1 MITINREYT
10 ITLLDSNV
18 INYSIS
24 SNNNCII
31 INNTG
36 NTINGTFN
44 GTTKKIVVTYYVKDL
59 DCFKDNLITVIV
71 TNDKGCTNTFTDTL
85 VNECNSLN
93 VSLTQPNVNDLIFKA
108 TVTGGK
114 QPYLFNWVYGSTN
127 SFDSD
132 EPESVDGYHSQDY
145 VSLRWINTT
154 IQEGTLKP
162 QAIRV
167 RVKDANGC
175 IGEEVFYYIVSCRPV
190 IASQTIAAKCFPLT
204 TGDIRKFD
212 LSLTN
217 LGCGNL
223 NNELLINYIGVTQ
236 TSKGNNTYEITVP
249 EFSTTSIIL
258 PIKIRNDKNIL
269 SDTFNVTV
277 IKSGDCKIKP
287 DCAAGFT
294 LDNYKN
300 NIRLVEFD
308 NEGAKI
314 IDDILF
320 STQYIDYSTFTF
332 IPGTG
337 QTLANNILTITGKG
351 TATFDAVN
359 KQITFEKT
367 IAVDEE
373 IPIKW
378 QIKNECGDL
387 SEMFTLKI
395 NSVLSTAPSVTS
407 LTKNVFVGDTSA
419 TTVTSNN
426 GATIAS
432 LKILTPP
439 TIGTL
444 TVNRD
449 TVNYIPINYSSTTQP
464 VTLQPV
470 NQYGKVGTE
479 FTVTYTIL
487 SSGIARPFETCSAVT
502 SYNLFDLLIPNGYT
516 TGGTWTTTSGINI
529 PQNNQVTISNAGL
542 YNFIYTVT
550 VGGITKTT
558 TTSIN
563 YTNAIISS
571 TEVTTQSASTRVIKI
586 TTSGFT
592 TNQLSLITY
601 VNVNVIT
608 ATKQLSLSQ
617 SAVTRNNDIL
627 FTTIDITDTDGT
639 ILSDYTSIEV
649 IIPQESSPCATNI
662 IGTYVK
668 PGVPLESSLTA
679 SVTVNN
685 AELFSCDGDYTY
697 TYDVPTKTYNG
708 YKSIAAIAPVSPYGI
723 EVGDSNVFGIYG
735 TRIYPTGPNNTN
747 GWDNNGDLKSGFTYQ
762 ATMTTSYWQN
772 TTPADFVKG
781 PCNRYG
787 IWADDGVSSTDL
799 PFNKWI
805 GFSKCITIAQSKI
818 YYVGLF
824 ADNNFKLRLNGQT
837 LLNTTL
843 GGSLNGTQATFF
855 YWHIYPIYIPAGN
868 NTLELTG
875 INGEQTGAFG
885 CAIYDNTPAQ
895 LVAATSDA
903 DLNIIFN
910 SRDVSI
916 TIIDIVES
924 TLGVYENK
932 GYTCPPGYTV
942 YSPCGGN
949 NCFQYIECT
958 SEDNT

>member
-24 SNNNCII
+24 SNNSCII

-59 DCFKDNLITVIV
+59 NCFTGNLITVIV
-71 TNDKGCTNTFTDTL
+71 TNDKGCTSTFTDTL

-154 IQEGTLKP
+154 IQQGIIAP

-190 IASQTIAAKCFPLT
+190 ITSQTIAAKCFPLT

-212 LSLTN
+212 LTLTN
-217 LGCGNL
+217 LGCGDL
-223 NNELLINYIGVTQ
+223 NNELLINYTGVTQ
-236 TSKGNNTYEITVP
+236 ISKGNNTYEISVP
-249 EFSTTSIIL
+249 EFNTTSIIL

-287 DCAAGFT
+287 DCAKGFT

-300 NIRLVEFD
+300 NIRLLEFD
-308 NEGAKI
+308 NSEANI
-314 IDDILF
+314 QSPVNF
-320 STQYIDYSTFTF
+320 ETQYIDYSTFTF
-332 IPGTG
+332 IPSTG
-337 QTLANNILTITGKG
+337 QTLANNILTITDKG
-351 TATFDAVN
+351 TVTFNAVT
-359 KQITFEKT
+359 KQITFQKT
-367 IAVDEE
+367 TAVQEE
-373 IPIKW
+373 LIIKW
-378 QIKNECGDL
+378 QIKNDCGDL
-387 SEMFTLKI
+387 SQEFTLKI
-395 NSVLSTAPSVTS
+395 NSVLSTAPTVTN
-407 LTKNVFVGDTSA
+407 LTRNVFVGDTSA
-419 TTVTSNN
+419 ITVTSNN
-426 GATIAS
+426 STTVAS
-432 LKILTPP
+432 LKIITPP
-439 TIGTL
+439 TVGTL
-444 TVNRD
+444 TVNGS
-449 TVNYIPINYSSTTQP
+449 TVTYIPINYSSTTQT

-470 NQYGKVGTE
+470 NQYGKSDTN

-550 VGGITKTT
+550 VSGITKTT

-563 YTNAIISS
+563 YTNATISS

-586 TTSGFT
+586 TTLGFT
-592 TNQLSLITY
+592 TNQLSLVTY

-617 SAVTRNNDIL
+617 SAVTRNNNIL

-639 ILSDYTSIEV
+639 ILSDYTRIEV

-662 IGTYVK
+662 IGTHVK
-668 PGVPLESSLTA
+668 PGVPLASSLTA

-685 AELFSCDGDYTY
+685 AKLFNCEGGYTY
-697 TYDVPTKTYNG
+697 NYDSTLGIYTG
-708 YKSIAAIAPVSPYGI
+708 YKSIAAIPPTDPYGVENSDDI
-723 EVGDSNVFGIYG
+723 VFGSEG
-735 TRIYPTGPNNTN
+735 TRIYPIN
-747 GWDNNGDLKSGFTYQ
+747 GWNDKGDLKPGYNYQ
-762 ATMTTSYWQN
+762 AVMTTNYWKNNLLSQ
-772 TTPADFVKG
+772 G
-781 PCNRYG
+781 PVNRHA
-787 IWADDGVSSTDL
+787 IWANDGIGGSDF
-799 PFNKWI
+799 PENIWI
-805 GFSKCITIAQSKI
+805 GFSRCINIASQGRE
-818 YYVGLF
+818 YYVGL
-824 ADNNFKLRLNGQT
+824 AGDNNFRLRLNGET
-837 LLNTTL
+837 ILNTKQT

-875 INGEQTGAFG
+875 WNTGLDGALACVIYNDMPSQLIN
-885 CAIYDNTPAQ
+885 
-895 LVAATSDA
+895 ATSNS
-903 DLNIIFN
+903 DL
-910 SRDVSI
+910 
-916 TIIDIVES
+916 TILFDSKTVTTIDIVE
-924 TLGVYENK
+924 TDAGVYQSK
-932 GYTCPPGYTV
+932 GYTCPSGYNT

-949 NCFQYIECT
+949 NCYQYIKCGT
-958 SEDNT
+958 PINII

>member
-93 VSLTQPNVNDLIFKA
+93 VEIEQPNLNNLTFNAIPA
-108 TVTGGK
+108 GGK
-114 QPYLFNWVYGSTN
+114 PPYLFKWIYDLKTQFISN
-127 SFDSD
+127 
-132 EPESVDGYHSQDY
+132 EPDTEFHSQKQ
-145 VSLRWINTT
+145 L
-154 IQEGTLKP
+154 TLSWKDNNVVQPNYKVP
-162 QAIRV
+162 QKISV
-167 RVKDANGC
+167 EVKDDNGC
-175 IGEEVFYYIVSCRPV
+175 ISKDLNYYSLICEPV
-190 IASQTIAAKCFPLT
+190 IANQVISAKCFPLT

-212 LSLTN
+212 LILTN
-217 LGCGNL
+217 SGCGNL
-223 NNELLINYIGVTQ
+223 VNNQLDINYTGFTQ
-236 TSKGNNTYEITVP
+236 TSKGNNTYEITIP
-249 EFSTTSIIL
+249 EFTTQSIVL
-258 PIKIRNDKNIL
+258 PIKVNNDKNIP
-269 SDTFNVTV
+269 SNTFNVTV
-277 IKSGDCKIKP
+277 TKSGDCKIKP
-287 DCAAGFT
+287 DCAKGFT

-367 IAVDEE
+367 IAVDEQ

-378 QIKNECGDL
+378 QIKNDCGDL
-387 SEMFTLKI
+387 SEVFTLKI

-407 LTKNVFVGDTSA
+407 LTKNVFVGDTST

-426 GATIAS
+426 STTISS
-432 LKILTPP
+432 LKIITSP
-439 TIGTL
+439 TVGTL
-444 TVNRD
+444 TVNGSVV
-449 TVNYIPINYSSTTQP
+449 TYIPISYSSNNQT

-470 NQYGKVGTE
+470 NQYGKVGTS

-502 SYNLFDLLIPNGYT
+502 SYNLFDLLVPNGYT

-558 TTSIN
+558 TTTIN
-563 YTNAIISS
+563 YTNATISS
-571 TEVTTQSASTRVIKI
+571 TEVTTQSANTRVIKI
-586 TTSGFT
+586 TTLGFT

-662 IGTYVK
+662 IGTHVK

-685 AELFSCDGDYTY
+685 AKLFNCEGGYTY
-697 TYDVPTKTYNG
+697 NYDSTLGIYTG
-708 YKSIAAIAPVSPYGI
+708 YKSIAAIPPTDPYGVENSDDI
-723 EVGDSNVFGIYG
+723 VFGSEG
-735 TRIYPTGPNNTN
+735 TRIYPIN
-747 GWDNNGDLKSGFTYQ
+747 GWNDKGDLKPGYNYQ
-762 ATMTTSYWQN
+762 AVMTTNYWRNNLLSQ
-772 TTPADFVKG
+772 G
-781 PCNRYG
+781 PVNRHA
-787 IWADDGVSSTDL
+787 IWANDGIGGSDF
-799 PFNKWI
+799 PENIWI
-805 GFSKCITIAQSKI
+805 GFSRCINIASQGRE
-818 YYVGLF
+818 YYVGL
-824 ADNNFKLRLNGQT
+824 AGDNNFRLRLNGET
-837 LLNTTL
+837 ILNTKQT

-875 INGEQTGAFG
+875 WNTGLEGALACVIYNDMPSQLIN
-885 CAIYDNTPAQ
+885 
-895 LVAATSDA
+895 ATSNS
-903 DLNIIFN
+903 DL
-910 SRDVSI
+910 
-916 TIIDIVES
+916 TILFDSKTVTAIDIVQTEA
-924 TLGVYENK
+924 GVYQSK

-949 NCFQYIECT
+949 NCNQYIKCGT
-958 SEDNT
+958 PINII

>member
-24 SNNNCII
+24 SNNSCII

-154 IQEGTLKP
+154 IQEGILKP

-212 LSLTN
+212 LTLTN
-217 LGCGNL
+217 LGCGDL
-223 NNELLINYIGVTQ
+223 NNELLINYTGVTQ
-236 TSKGNNTYEITVP
+236 ISKGNNTYEISVP

-287 DCAAGFT
+287 DCAKGFT

-337 QTLANNILTITGKG
+337 QTLANNILTITGRG

-378 QIKNECGDL
+378 QIKNDCGDL
-387 SEMFTLKI
+387 SEVFTLKI

-432 LKILTPP
+432 LKILTSP

-444 TVNRD
+444 TVNGS
-449 TVNYIPINYSSTTQP
+449 TVNYTPINYSSTTQP

-586 TTSGFT
+586 TTLGFT

-649 IIPQESSPCATNI
+649 IIPQELSPCATNI
-662 IGTYVK
+662 IGTHVK

-685 AELFSCDGDYTY
+685 AKLFNCEGGYTY
-697 TYDVPTKTYNG
+697 NYDSTLGIYTG
-708 YKSIAAIAPVSPYGI
+708 YKSIAAIPPVNPYGV
-723 EVGDSNVFGIYG
+723 EDANFSDFGIYG
-735 TRIYPTGPNNTN
+735 TRIYPVN
-747 GWDNNGDLKSGFTYQ
+747 GWNDKGDLKSGFDYQ
-762 ATMTTSYWQN
+762 AVMTTNYWRKTLLSQ
-772 TTPADFVKG
+772 G
-781 PCNRYG
+781 PVNRHA
-787 IWADDGVSSTDL
+787 IWADDGIGGSDL
-799 PFNKWI
+799 PEDIWI
-805 GFSKCITIAQSKI
+805 GFSRCINIASQGRE
-818 YYVGLF
+818 YYVGL
-824 ADNNFKLRLNGQT
+824 AGDNNFKLTLNGET
-837 LLNTTL
+837 ILNTRQT

-855 YWHIYPIYIPAGN
+855 YWHIYPIYIPSGN

-875 INGEQTGAFG
+875 WNDDLQGALACVIYNDMPSQLINA
-885 CAIYDNTPAQ
+885 NSN
-895 LVAATSDA
+895 SD
-903 DLNIIFN
+903 L
-910 SRDVSI
+910 
-916 TIIDIVES
+916 TILFDSKTVTTIDIVE
-924 TLGVYENK
+924 TEAGVYQSK
-932 GYTCPPGYTV
+932 GYTCPSGYNT

-949 NCFQYIECT
+949 NCYQYIKCGT
-958 SEDNT
+958 PINII

>member
-24 SNNNCII
+24 SNNPCII

-93 VSLTQPNVNDLIFKA
+93 VEIEQPDLNNLTFKA
-108 TVTGGK
+108 IVTGGK
-114 QPYLFNWVYGSTN
+114 APYLFDWIYGSKTQFSSN
-127 SFDSD
+127 
-132 EPESVDGYHSQDY
+132 EPIRDGYHTQNN
-145 VSLRWINTT
+145 VSIKWIDS
-154 IQEGTLKP
+154 TLPPGYKAP
-162 QAIRV
+162 QGIRV

-175 IGEEVFYYIVSCRPV
+175 ISEGLTFYTLACEPV
-190 IASQTIAAKCFPLT
+190 IANQVISAKCFPLT

-212 LSLTN
+212 LILTN
-217 LGCGNL
+217 SGCGNL
-223 NNELLINYIGVTQ
+223 VNNQLDINYTGFTQ

-249 EFSTTSIIL
+249 EFTTQSIVL
-258 PIKIRNDKNIL
+258 PIKVNNDKNIP
-269 SDTFNVTV
+269 SNTFNVTV

-287 DCAAGFT
+287 DCAKGFT

-337 QTLANNILTITGKG
+337 QTLANNILTITGRG

-367 IAVDEE
+367 NAVQEE
-373 IPIKW
+373 ISIKW
-378 QIKNECGDL
+378 QIKNDCGNL
-387 SEMFTLKI
+387 SEVFTLKI
-395 NSVLSTAPSVTS
+395 NSVLSTAPTVTS

-426 GATIAS
+426 NTTISS

-439 TIGTL
+439 TVGTL
-444 TVNRD
+444 TVNGS
-449 TVNYIPINYSSTTQP
+449 TVNYTPINYSSTTQT

-470 NQYGKVGTE
+470 NQYGKVGTS

-502 SYNLFDLLIPNGYT
+502 SYNLFDLLVPNGYT

-550 VGGITKTT
+550 VGGVTKTT

-563 YTNAIISS
+563 YTNATISS
-571 TEVTTQSASTRVIKI
+571 TEVTTQSANTRVIKI
-586 TTSGFT
+586 KTSGFT

-649 IIPQESSPCATNI
+649 IIPQELSPCTTNI
-662 IGTYVK
+662 IGTHVK
-668 PGVPLESSLTA
+668 PGVPLASSLTA

-685 AELFSCDGDYTY
+685 AKLFNCEGGYTY
-697 TYDVPTKTYNG
+697 NYDSNLGIYTG
-708 YKSIAAIAPVSPYGI
+708 YKSIAAIPPVNPYGV
-723 EVGDSNVFGIYG
+723 EDANFSDFGIYG
-735 TRIYPTGPNNTN
+735 TRIYPVN
-747 GWDNNGDLKSGFTYQ
+747 GWNDKGDLKSGFDYQ
-762 ATMTTSYWQN
+762 AVMTTNYWRKTLLSQ
-772 TTPADFVKG
+772 G
-781 PCNRYG
+781 PVNRHA
-787 IWADDGVSSTDL
+787 IWADDGINGSDF
-799 PFNKWI
+799 PEDIWI
-805 GFSKCITIAQSKI
+805 GFSRCINIASQGRE
-818 YYVGLF
+818 YYVGL
-824 ADNNFKLRLNGQT
+824 AGDNNFKLTLNGET
-837 LLNTTL
+837 ILNTKQT

-855 YWHIYPIYIPAGN
+855 YWHIYPIYIPSGN

-875 INGEQTGAFG
+875 WNDDLQGALA
-885 CAIYDNTPAQ
+885 CVIYNDMPSQ
-895 LVAATSDA
+895 LVNANSNSD
-903 DLNIIFN
+903 L
-910 SRDVSI
+910 
-916 TIIDIVES
+916 TILFDSKTVTTIDIVQ
-924 TLGVYENK
+924 TDAGVYQPK
-932 GYTCPPGYTV
+932 GYTCPSGYKT

-949 NCFQYIECT
+949 NCYQYIKCGT
-958 SEDNT
+958 PINII

>member
-24 SNNNCII
+24 SNNPCII

-59 DCFKDNLITVIV
+59 NCFTGNLITVIV
-71 TNDKGCTNTFTDTL
+71 TNDKGCTSTFTDTL

-162 QAIRV
+162 QGIKV
-167 RVKDANGC
+167 IVKDANGC
-175 IGEEVFYYIVSCRPV
+175 IGEEIFYYIVSCRPV
-190 IASQTIAAKCFPLT
+190 ITSQTIAAKCFPLT

-212 LSLTN
+212 LTLTN
-217 LGCGNL
+217 LGCGDL
-223 NNELLINYIGVTQ
+223 NNELLINYTGVTQ
-236 TSKGNNTYEITVP
+236 ISKGNNTYEISVP

-300 NIRLVEFD
+300 NIRLLEFD
-308 NEGAKI
+308 NSEANI
-314 IDDILF
+314 QSPVNF
-320 STQYIDYSTFTF
+320 ETQYIDYSTFTF

-337 QTLANNILTITGKG
+337 QTLANNILTITDKG
-351 TATFDAVN
+351 TVTFNAVT
-359 KQITFEKT
+359 KQITFQKT
-367 IAVDEE
+367 TAVQEE
-373 IPIKW
+373 LIIKW
-378 QIKNECGDL
+378 QIKNDCGDL
-387 SEMFTLKI
+387 SQEFTLKI
-395 NSVLSTAPSVTS
+395 NSVLSTAPTVTN
-407 LTKNVFVGDTSA
+407 LTRNVFVGDTSA
-419 TTVTSNN
+419 ITVTSNN
-426 GATIAS
+426 STTVAS
-432 LKILTPP
+432 LKILIPP
-439 TIGTL
+439 TVGTL
-444 TVNRD
+444 TVNESVV
-449 TVNYIPINYSSTTQP
+449 TYIPINYSSTTQP

-516 TGGTWTTTSGINI
+516 TGGTWTTTSGVTIT
-529 PQNNQVTISNAGL
+529 NNQVTISNAGL

-550 VGGITKTT
+550 VGGVTKTT
-558 TTSIN
+558 TTTIN
-563 YTNAIISS
+563 YTNATISS

-586 TTSGFT
+586 TTLGFT

-617 SAVTRNNDIL
+617 SAVTRNNNIL

-649 IIPQESSPCATNI
+649 IIPQELSPCATNI
-662 IGTYVK
+662 IGTHVK
-668 PGVPLESSLTA
+668 PGVPLASSLTA

-685 AELFSCDGDYTY
+685 AKLFNCEGDYTY
-697 TYDVPTKTYNG
+697 TYDSATGVYNG
-708 YKSIAAIAPVSPYGI
+708 YKSIAAIAPVNPYGV
-723 EVGDSNVFGIYG
+723 ENASFNDFGIYG
-735 TRIYPTGPNNTN
+735 TRIYPVN
-747 GWDNNGDLKSGFTYQ
+747 GWDSKGDLKSGYSYQ
-762 ATMTTSYWQN
+762 YLLTSNYWKN
-772 TTPADFVKG
+772 NLLSTG
-781 PCNRYG
+781 PVNRQS
-787 IWADDGVSSTDL
+787 IWADDGIGGSDL
-799 PFNKWI
+799 PEDIWI
-805 GFSKCITIAQSKI
+805 GFSKCINIVSGRI
-818 YYVGLF
+818 YYVGL
-824 ADNNFKLRLNGQT
+824 AGDNNFRLRLNGVEI
-837 LLNTTL
+837 LNTKQT
-843 GGSLNGTQATFF
+843 GGSLNSTQNAFF
-855 YWHIYPIYIPAGN
+855 YWHIYPIFIPAGN
-868 NTLELTG
+868 NTLELMGWNDDLEGALGCVIYNEMPSQLAAANSNSDLTF
-875 INGEQTGAFG
+875 IFDSKTVTSIDVVQTSA
-885 CAIYDNTPAQ
+885 
-895 LVAATSDA
+895 
-903 DLNIIFN
+903 
-910 SRDVSI
+910 
-916 TIIDIVES
+916 
-924 TLGVYENK
+924 GVYQSN
-932 GYTCPPGYTV
+932 GYTCPTGYDV
-942 YSPCGGN
+942 YSPCDGGK
-949 NCFQYIECT
+949 CFDYIVCGT
-958 SEDNT
+958 PIPVN

>member
-24 SNNNCII
+24 SNNPCII
-31 INNTG
+31 INNIG

-59 DCFKDNLITVIV
+59 NCFTGNLITVIV
-71 TNDKGCTNTFTDTL
+71 TNDKGCTSTFTDTL

-108 TVTGGK
+108 AVTGGK

-154 IQEGTLKP
+154 IQQGIIAP

-190 IASQTIAAKCFPLT
+190 ITSQTIAAKCFPLT

-212 LSLTN
+212 LTLTN
-217 LGCGNL
+217 LGCGDL
-223 NNELLINYIGVTQ
+223 NNELLINYTGVTQ
-236 TSKGNNTYEITVP
+236 ISKGNNTYEISVP

-287 DCAAGFT
+287 DCDKGFI

-308 NEGAKI
+308 NSEANI
-314 IDDILF
+314 QSPVNF
-320 STQYIDYSTFTF
+320 ETQYIDYSTFTF

-337 QTLANNILTITGKG
+337 QTLANNILTITDKG
-351 TATFDAVN
+351 TVTFNAVT
-359 KQITFEKT
+359 KQITFQKT
-367 IAVDEE
+367 TAVQEE
-373 IPIKW
+373 LIIKW
-378 QIKNECGDL
+378 QIKNDCGDL
-387 SEMFTLKI
+387 SQEFTLKI
-395 NSVLSTAPSVTS
+395 NSVLSTAPTVTN
-407 LTKNVFVGDTSA
+407 LTRNVFVGDTSA
-419 TTVTSNN
+419 ITVTSNN
-426 GATIAS
+426 STTVAS
-432 LKILTPP
+432 LKILIPP
-439 TIGTL
+439 TVGTL
-444 TVNRD
+444 TVNGNVV
-449 TVNYIPINYSSTTQP
+449 TYIPINYSSTTQT

-470 NQYGKVGTE
+470 NQYGKSDTN

-502 SYNLFDLLIPNGYT
+502 SYNLFDLLVPNGYT

-542 YNFIYTVT
+542 YNFTYTVN

-563 YTNAIISS
+563 YTNATISS

-586 TTSGFT
+586 TTLGFT

-662 IGTYVK
+662 IGTHVK
-668 PGVPLESSLTA
+668 PGVPLASSLTA

-685 AELFSCDGDYTY
+685 AKLFNCEGDYTY
-697 TYDVPTKTYNG
+697 TYDSATEVYNG
-708 YKSIAAIAPVSPYGI
+708 YKSIAAIAPVNPYGV
-723 EVGDSNVFGIYG
+723 ENASFNDFGIYG
-735 TRIYPTGPNNTN
+735 TRIYPVN
-747 GWDNNGDLKSGFTYQ
+747 GWDSKGDLKSGYSYQ
-762 ATMTTSYWQN
+762 YLLTSNYWKN
-772 TTPADFVKG
+772 NLLSTG
-781 PCNRYG
+781 PVNRHS
-787 IWADDGVSSTDL
+787 IWADDGIGGSDL
-799 PFNKWI
+799 PEDIWI
-805 GFSKCITIAQSKI
+805 GFSKCINIVSGRI
-818 YYVGLF
+818 YYVGL
-824 ADNNFKLRLNGQT
+824 AGDNNFRLRLNGVEI
-837 LLNTTL
+837 LNTKQT
-843 GGSLNGTQATFF
+843 GGSLNSTQTAFF
-855 YWHIYPIYIPAGN
+855 YWHIYPIFIPAGN
-868 NTLELTG
+868 NTLELMGWNDDLEGALGCVIYNEMPSQLAAANSNSDLTF
-875 INGEQTGAFG
+875 IFDSKTVTSIDVVQTSA
-885 CAIYDNTPAQ
+885 
-895 LVAATSDA
+895 
-903 DLNIIFN
+903 
-910 SRDVSI
+910 
-916 TIIDIVES
+916 
-924 TLGVYENK
+924 GVYQSN
-932 GYTCPPGYTV
+932 GYTCPTGYDV
-942 YSPCGGN
+942 YSPCDGGK
-949 NCFQYIECT
+949 CFDYIVCGT
-958 SEDNT
+958 PIPVN

>member
-59 DCFKDNLITVIV
+59 DCFTGNLITVIV
-71 TNDKGCTNTFTDTL
+71 TNDKGCTSTFTDTL

-93 VSLTQPNVNDLIFKA
+93 VTVTQPDLNNLTFNAI
-108 TVTGGK
+108 VTGGK
-114 QPYLFNWVYGSTN
+114 APYLFDWIYGLKSQFV
-127 SFDSD
+127 SS
-132 EPESVDGYHSQDY
+132 EPVFDGYHTQNS
-145 VSLRWINTT
+145 VSIKWI
-154 IQEGTLKP
+154 GTQLQQGIIAP

-167 RVKDANGC
+167 RVKDANDC
-175 IGEEVFYYIVSCRPV
+175 IGEGIFYYIISCRPV
-190 IASQTIAAKCFPLT
+190 IANQTIAAKCFPLT

-212 LSLTN
+212 LTLTN

-223 NNELLINYIGVTQ
+223 LNDSLIIYGA
-236 TSKGNNTYEITVP
+236 TSKFISNNKYEITVP
-249 EFSTTSIIL
+249 EFNTTSIIL

-378 QIKNECGDL
+378 QIKNDCGDL
-387 SEMFTLKI
+387 SEVFTLKI

-419 TTVTSNN
+419 TIVTSNN
-426 GATIAS
+426 NTTISS
-432 LKILTPP
+432 LKILIPP
-439 TIGTL
+439 IIGTL
-444 TVNRD
+444 TVNGS
-449 TVNYIPINYSSTTQP
+449 TVTYIPINYSSTTQP

-502 SYNLFDLLIPNGYT
+502 SYNLFDLLVPNGYT
-516 TGGTWTTTSGINI
+516 TGGTWTTTSGITI
-529 PQNNQVTISNAGL
+529 TNNQVTISNAGL

-668 PGVPLESSLTA
+668 PGVPLASSLTA

-723 EVGDSNVFGIYG
+723 EVGDSNVFGIEG

-747 GWDNNGDLKSGFTYQ
+747 GWDNNGDLKSGFAYQ
-762 ATMTTSYWQN
+762 ATMTTSYWKN
-772 TTPADFVKG
+772 TIPTDFVKG

-799 PFNKWI
+799 PFNKWV

-837 LLNTTL
+837 ILNTSL

-875 INGEQTGAFG
+875 INAGQTGAFG

-903 DLNIIFN
+903 NLNIIFN
-910 SRDVSI
+910 SRDISI
-916 TIIDIVES
+916 SIIDIVES

-949 NCFQYIECT
+949 NCYQYIECKSANNIT
-958 SEDNT
+958 